1 MLYRITALFV
11 LLLAHPFAH
20 AISNIESQRPGPPPE
35 GWSGQLEFTASGK
48 SGNVEEDRYALGARL
63 THKAGANTAFA
74 IVEASEA
81 ESLGTRT
88 ANDAFVHTR
97 FMHQQS
103 ELVTWEGFL
112 QWQENEF
119 SNLLSRYL
127 AGGGARLDIFSD
139 PETYTLAVGIG
150 TFREWEE
157 TDLRT
162 FNRSTNTWRINNYWS
177 YRQQLNEQVNWYTTV
192 YYQPSVDD
200 MDNYRVL
207 FDAGLTVRLT
217 GALQLRVSYNLN
229 HNSHPP
235 RNLEADP
242 VVDRAKTNTQYSTTF
257 LYEF

>member
-1 MLYRITALFV
+1 MLYRLTTLFV
-11 LLLAHPFAH
+11 LLLAHSSAH

-35 GWSGQLEFTASGK
+35 GWSGQVEFTASGK
-48 SGNVEEDRYALGARL
+48 SGNVEEDRYSLGARL
-63 THKAGANTAFA
+63 THKAGDNTAFA
-74 IVEASEA
+74 IVEAAEA
-81 ESLGTRT
+81 TSLGTRT

-97 FMHQQS
+97 WMNQRS
-103 ELVTWEGFL
+103 DLVTVEGFL

-119 SNLLSRYL
+119 ASLLSRYL
-127 AGGGARLDIFSD
+127 AGGGVRLDIFSD
-139 PETYTLAVGIG
+139 PEHTLAVGLG
-150 TFREWEE
+150 GFREWEE

-162 FNRSTNTWRINNYWS
+162 FNRSTQTWRINNYWS
-177 YRQQLNEQVNWYTTV
+177 YRQRLNEQVNWYTTI

-200 MDNYRVL
+200 VDNYRLL

-235 RNLEADP
+235 QNLDAEP
-242 VVDRAKTNTQYSTTF
+242 PVDRAKTNTQYSTTF